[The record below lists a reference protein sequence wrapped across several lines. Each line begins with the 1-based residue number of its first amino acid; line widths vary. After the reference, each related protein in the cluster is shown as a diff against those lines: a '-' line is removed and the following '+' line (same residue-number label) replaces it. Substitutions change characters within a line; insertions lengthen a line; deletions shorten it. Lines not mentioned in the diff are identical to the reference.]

1 MSDPAPNPPAGLPVH
16 TGTDLR
22 RPTEPPIF
30 AKSTPGHCGA
40 ELPAAGVDTPP
51 DGDLLA
57 GCALRGTPPELPQ
70 LAEPQVVRH
79 YTRLSHL
86 NHSIDLGFYPLGS
99 CTMKY
104 NPKLN
109 DEVAGMPGFRDL
121 HPYQDVTEVQG
132 TLALMWELEQVLC
145 TITGMCRA
153 TMQPSAGAH
162 GELVGILM
170 IRAYHSD
177 RGDTA
182 RDTVIVPDSAHGT
195 NLATATMAGYKV
207 VEIPSSDRG
216 LIDLDALR
224 GALSERTAALML
236 TNPNTLGLFEEDI
249 LEIARLAHEA
259 GALVYYD
266 GANLN
271 AIMGKARP
279 GDMGMDVV
287 HMNLHKTFSTP
298 HGGGGPGAGP
308 VAVGELL
315 EPYLPVPLV
324 ARRGFRAED
333 GTSEGGAADQVA
345 AHGPVG
351 VTAGG
356 HPSFFFDYDRPH
368 SIGRVKGF
376 YGNVAVLVRAYAY
389 ILRMGADGLTRA
401 SEDAVLNANYLRA
414 RLRDRYDVP
423 HDRTCM
429 HEFVA
434 SAARQHH
441 LGVGAGDI
449 AKRLLDFGVHAPTI
463 YFPLIVPEAL
473 MIEPTESEDL
483 RTLDAFVAVMAEIDR
498 EVTETPRV
506 VLDAPHTTPVHRPD
520 EAKAAREP
528 VLRWRG

>member
-1 MSDPAPNPPAGLPVH
+1 MSSPPRRPYHPPH

-30 AKSTPGHCGA
+30 AKSTPGHHGA
-40 ELPAAGVDTPP
+40 ELPPAGVDTLPVA
-51 DGDLLA
+51 DLLA
-57 GCALRGTPPELPQ
+57 GCALRSTPPELPE

-109 DEVAGMPGFRDL
+109 DEVAGMSGFRDL

-132 TLALMWELEQVLC
+132 TLALMWELEQALC
-145 TITGMCRA
+145 TITGMRRA
-153 TMQPSAGAH
+153 TLQPSAGAH
-162 GELVGILM
+162 GELAGILM
-170 IRAYHSD
+170 IRAYHRD
-177 RGDTA
+177 RGDTR

-195 NLATATMAGYKV
+195 NLATATMAGLKV
-207 VEIPSSDRG
+207 LEIPSSDRG
-216 LIDLDALR
+216 LIDLKALR
-224 GALSERTAALML
+224 GALSESTAALML

-324 ARRGFRAED
+324 ARR
-333 GTSEGGAADQVA
+333 EGAI
-345 AHGPVG
+345 
-351 VTAGG
+351 
-356 HPSFFFDYDRPH
+356 FFDYDRPH
-368 SIGRVKGF
+368 SIGRLKGF
-376 YGNVAVLVRAYAY
+376 YGNVAVLVRAYTY
-389 ILRMGADGLTRA
+389 IVRMGADGLTRA
-401 SEDAVLNANYLRA
+401 SEDAVLNANYLRV
-414 RLRDRYDVP
+414 RLHDSYDVP
-423 HDRTCM
+423 YDRTCM

-483 RTLDAFVAVMAEIDR
+483 RTLDAFVAAMDQIHK
-498 EVTETPRV
+498 EVTETPQV
-506 VLDAPHTTPVHRPD
+506 VLDAPHTTPVRRPD
-520 EAKAAREP
+520 ETKAAREP
-528 VLRWRG
+528 VLRWRPSAGARTRLPERAEQ

>member
-1 MSDPAPNPPAGLPVH
+1 MSSSPTSRPTSPPAH

-22 RPTEPPIF
+22 RPMEPPIF
-30 AKSTPGHCGA
+30 AKSTPGHRGA

-51 DGDLLA
+51 VADLLA
-57 GCALRGTPPELPQ
+57 GCALRTTPPELPE

-121 HPYQDVTEVQG
+121 HPYQDTTEVQG
-132 TLALMWELEQVLC
+132 TLALMWELEQALC
-145 TITGMCRA
+145 AITGMRRA
-153 TMQPSAGAH
+153 TLQPSAGAH

-170 IRAYHSD
+170 IRAYHRD
-177 RGDTA
+177 RGDMS

-195 NLATATMAGYKV
+195 NLATATMAGYEV

-216 LIDLDALR
+216 LIDLEALR
-224 GALSERTAALML
+224 GALSEGTAALML

-249 LEIARLAHEA
+249 LEIVRLTHEA

-287 HMNLHKTFSTP
+287 HTNLHKTFSTP

-308 VAVGELL
+308 VAVSELL

-324 ARRGFRAED
+324 ARRED
-333 GTSEGGAADQVA
+333 
-345 AHGPVG
+345 

-356 HPSFFFDYDRPH
+356 HRSLFFDYDRPH

-376 YGNVAVLVRAYAY
+376 YGNVAVLVRAYTY
-389 ILRMGADGLTRA
+389 ILSMGADGLARA
-401 SEDAVLNANYLRA
+401 SEDAVLNANYLRV

-423 HDRTCM
+423 HDRACM

-434 SAARQHH
+434 SAKRQHD

-483 RTLDAFVAVMAEIDR
+483 RTLDAFVAAMAEIDR
-498 EVTETPRV
+498 EVTETPQV

-520 EAKAAREP
+520 ETKAAREP
-528 VLRWRG
+528 VLRWRP